1 MKVVNVLKNNKLLIA
16 VFFAY
21 IVLLIVAPE
30 LLLIAADN
38 SVYYL
43 IEMIQILPVVFLL
56 TIIIDVMVPKNVIMK
71 GLGKESGF
79 KGYLFALL
87 LGSLSAG
94 PIYAAFPISKIL
106 FKKGASVPN
115 IVIILSAWAVVKV
128 PMLANEAKFLG
139 VKFMIVRWILTVV
152 AIFIMAFITGLFVK
166 KKDLPKANIPNI
178 DNDSNQKISINTE
191 YCIGCGVCASLLPD
205 YYKIEG
211 AKAIVLSHIKSEEDR
226 IKNLEVIDKCPA
238 NAILMSKKE
247 KEDEKEDE

>member
-30 LLLIAADN
+30 LMLIAADN

-56 TIIIDVMVPKNVIMK
+56 TIIIDVMVPKSVIMK

-94 PIYAAFPISKIL
+94 PIYAAFPISKLL

-139 VKFMIVRWILTVV
+139 VEFMIVRWILTVA

-166 KKDLPKANIPNI
+166 KKDLPEADTSNI
-178 DNDSNQKISINTE
+178 DNDSNQKILINTE
-191 YCIGCGVCASLLPD
+191 YCIGCGLCGKLLPD

-226 IKNLEVIDKCPA
+226 IKNLEVIDKCPV

-247 KEDEKEDE
+247 KGDE